1 MSLASSLKRVL
12 IAAGVTIVTLGAATA
27 LVPALLP
34 GETVRRDVADELTR
48 RMGLPVTISGPVSVS
63 VVPQLSIRLDGVRMA
78 ETDATEPQATA
89 EAVVASFRLLPLIT
103 GKVSISE
110 YVLVRPRIAVRVA
123 RDGAS
128 NWDRAFRR
136 LREAARETTR
146 TVADLRIVDGEAL
159 VTDEKTESRAALSA
173 IEFAISWPGPNRQA
187 NISGTLTANGEPVE
201 VNAVVAR
208 PLALFTAEPTGVK
221 MRVTSAPMKS
231 AFEGTVT
238 NGDTLTAAGAMTL
251 ETGSLRQLLRW
262 LGQNPGIGPSFGTF
276 ALKGD
281 VQLQPNSLAFTKVNT
296 ELDGNVADGALS
308 ISFEGA
314 RPQVQGTL
322 DAGRVVA
329 TTYFRDLRFTADGN
343 QGWNRR
349 PIDLSAI
356 AAIDL
361 DLRLSASEVIV
372 GHASLGRSAAAVVA
386 RGGRLTVTLGEAQ
399 AYGGTLSGA
408 LVVAPRGEDMDVR
421 ASLNV
426 QRAQLGL
433 GLGEWFG
440 FRRLDGTANTQL
452 SIEARGASMA
462 DLARTATGQMMLTAV
477 EGAVHG
483 FNAEAILRRLERRPL
498 ATTGADARSGRT
510 AYDRIAATIRVVGG
524 VATTTDLVLDGPM
537 VRVNVEGV
545 ASLPA
550 REFDM
555 RGIATLKRRAT
566 SGSAA
571 EQNFEL
577 PFVVQGPWDDPF
589 ILPDPQALIR
599 RSGAAAPLRDVTRD
613 RDALRAVL
621 DAINRHA
628 SQEADLAL
636 PPPASSYNPFAPI
649 LPRD

>member
-12 IAAGVTIVTLGAATA
+12 TAAAATIVALGVATA

-34 GETVRRDVADELTR
+34 GEAVRRDVAAELTR
-48 RMGLPVTISGPVSVS
+48 RMGLPVTIAGPVSIS
-63 VVPQLSIRLDGVRMA
+63 VVPQLSIRLDDVRMA
-78 ETDATEPQATA
+78 EAGAAEPQATA

-103 GKVSISE
+103 GTVSISE
-110 YVLVRPRIAVRVA
+110 YVLVRPRITVRVA
-123 RDGAS
+123 ADGAS
-128 NWDRAFRR
+128 NWDGAFRR
-136 LREAARETTR
+136 LRDAAREPVR
-146 TVADLRIVDGEAL
+146 AAADLRIVDGEAHI
-159 VTDEKTESRAALSA
+159 TDEKTASRVALSTIDIA
-173 IEFAISWPGPNRQA
+173 LSWAGSNRQA
-187 NISGTLTANGEPVE
+187 NISGTLRANDEPVE
-201 VNAVVAR
+201 INAVIAR

-221 MRVTSAPMKS
+221 MRVTSAPLRS

-238 NGDTLTAAGAMTL
+238 NGSALTAAGSMTL
-251 ETGSLRQLLRW
+251 ETNSLRQVLRW

-281 VQLQPNSLAFTKVNT
+281 LQLQPNSLAFTKVNT
-296 ELDGNVADGALS
+296 ELDGNIADGALT

-329 TTYFRDLRFTADGN
+329 TTYFRDLRFTADDN

-361 DLRLSASEVIV
+361 DLRLSASELIV
-372 GHASLGRSAAAVVA
+372 GQASLGRSAASVVA

-452 SIEARGASMA
+452 AIEARGASMA
-462 DLARTATGQMMLTAV
+462 DLARTASGQLMLTAI

-498 ATTGADARSGRT
+498 STTGADTRSGRT
-510 AYDRIAATIRVVGG
+510 SYDRIAATVRVVGG

-545 ASLPA
+545 ASLPQ

-555 RGIATLKRRAT
+555 RGIATLKRRT
-566 SGSAA
+566 GSGAAA

-577 PFVVQGPWDDPF
+577 PFVVQGPWADPF

-599 RSGAAAPLRDVTRD
+599 RSGAAAPLRDLTRD

-621 DAINRHA
+621 DAINRQTSH
-628 SQEADLAL
+628 EADLAL
-636 PPPASSYNPFAPI
+636 PPPATSYNPFAPI